1 MPCLRVGLNASLP
14 LMFFSCLGILP
25 ERPGRVNE
33 IRPKEGQEDMG
44 RREWIVCVFAFFPLM
59 SGCNNSDRDH
69 LARAAGKA
77 RDKMKGLTG
86 ETGQNLTT
94 GWQSMALDAR
104 VSARI
109 HWDKTLSAE
118 QIRVQANGGMIELHG
133 KVNDLT
139 QHRRAVELAES

>member
-1 MPCLRVGLNASLP
+1 MGYHALA
-14 LMFFSCLGILP
+14 IL
-25 ERPGRVNE
+25 V
-33 IRPKEGQEDMG
+33 I
-44 RREWIVCVFAFFPLM
+44 AFPLFA
-59 SGCNNSDRDH
+59 SGCNDSDRDH

-77 RDKMKGLTG
+77 RDRMKSLTG
-86 ETGQNLTT
+86 ETGQSLTT

-118 QIRVQANGGMIELHG
+118 QIRVQAKGGVIELHG

-139 QHRRAVELAES
+139 QHRRAVELAESTVGAEQVIDLLEVPEQP

>member
-1 MPCLRVGLNASLP
+1 MSYRAFVML
-14 LMFFSCLGILP
+14 
-25 ERPGRVNE
+25 
-33 IRPKEGQEDMG
+33 
-44 RREWIVCVFAFFPLM
+44 VFAFPLFAI
-59 SGCNNSDRDH
+59 GCNDNDRDH

-77 RDKMKGLTG
+77 RDRMKGLTG
-86 ETGQNLTT
+86 ETGQSLTT

-133 KVNDLT
+133 KVGDLT
-139 QHRRAVELAES
+139 QHRRAVELAESTVGADQVIDLLEVPEQP